1 MQATDAGAQDSTD
14 STTEQ
19 RRELAIKRLKAKSD
33 FKKHLLAY
41 VAVNTMLIVIWAFNS
56 AGQPWPRGMFWPIIP
71 IVGWGVGLVM
81 QGYVTYRGNVYTQ
94 EKIQREMSKLP

>member
-1 MQATDAGAQDSTD
+1 MQTTEAGARD

-41 VAVNTMLIVIWAFNS
+41 AAVNTMLIVIWAFTN
-56 AGQPWPRGMFWPIIP
+56 AGQPWPRSIFWPIFL
-71 IVGWGVGLVM
+71 IVGWGVGLVIH
-81 QGYVTYRGNVYTQ
+81 GYVTYRGNVYTE
-94 EKIQREMSKLP
+94 EKIQREMTKLP